1 MKIIKNN
8 WVAPLQSTC
17 AECKS
22 VIEIDSDDVRRSEEH
37 DILGY
42 TRIRRYVV
50 CPVCKA
56 TLNFNFPFPSDDS
69 KKSEV

>member
-22 VIEIDSDDVRRSEEH
+22 VIEIDSDDVRR
-37 DILGY
+37 
-42 TRIRRYVV
+42 
-50 CPVCKA
+50 A
-56 TLNFNFPFPSDDS
+56 
-69 KKSEV
+69 